1 VTLICLRGLDDLL
14 RNEYSFRMAAMST
27 ALTAGPPDKREALL
41 DAALELFAERGFYG
55 TAVPLVAERAKV
67 GAGTVY
73 RYFANKEALVNAL
86 FQREKTALGEVLQ
99 EALAGTRP
107 VREHFRRLWGALWS
121 FAEQRPQALRFLDLH
136 HHEAYLD
143 PASRAVEARVMLPI
157 VEYVARAQA
166 EQALKPMP
174 PAAAISMVYGA
185 FIGLAKAAWQGHVQ
199 LAPETLAQAEACLW
213 EALRL

>member
-1 VTLICLRGLDDLL
+1 VT
-14 RNEYSFRMAAMST
+14 ST
-27 ALTAGPPDKREALL
+27 APAPGASAPDKREALL

-86 FQREKTALGEVLQ
+86 FQREKSALGEVLR

-107 VREHFRRLWGALWS
+107 VREHFRRLWGSLWR

-143 PASRAVEARVMLPI
+143 DASQALEARVMLPI
-157 VEYVARAQA
+157 VEYVTRAQS

-174 PAAAISMVYGA
+174 AAAVISIVYGA
-185 FIGLAKAAWQGHVQ
+185 FIGLAKAGWQGHVQ
-199 LAPETLAQAEACLW
+199 LAPETLAQAEASLW
-213 EALRL
+213 EAIRL